1 MYYNRNYEYKQ
12 INSAFIVIDEDYQR
26 ELDQNRVKRIVA
38 KFNPVLVNPIKVSYR
53 NGKYYVFDG
62 QHTLA
67 ALKMRN
73 GGKDLMV
80 ECKIYRGL
88 SEADEAI
95 LFSEQNGIS
104 RQVATNAKLK
114 ALYTA
119 GDIEIKNLLTAT
131 EAAGFYINFTYG
143 QAANKIV
150 CVAKAFQVY
159 KKMGQFN
166 YIEILRI
173 IKDSWG
179 GSSDSMRTEILG
191 GLALFCETY
200 MGRYRR
206 KTLVNALSSVNP
218 IVIVRD
224 GKAFGNSLS
233 GDKRFAVQILSHYN
247 KRSRGEKLAA
257 EF

>member
-12 INSAFIVIDEDYQR
+12 VNSAFIVIDEDYQR

-38 KFNPVLVNPIKVSYR
+38 KFNPDLVNPIKVSYR

-73 GGKDLMV
+73 GG
-80 ECKIYRGL
+80 
-88 SEADEAI
+88 
-95 LFSEQNGIS
+95 
-104 RQVATNAKLK
+104 
-114 ALYTA
+114 
-119 GDIEIKNLLTAT
+119 
-131 EAAGFYINFTYG
+131 
-143 QAANKIV
+143 
-150 CVAKAFQVY
+150 
-159 KKMGQFN
+159 
-166 YIEILRI
+166 
-173 IKDSWG
+173 
-179 GSSDSMRTEILG
+179 SSDSMRTEILG

-200 MGRYRR
+200 MGRYKR
-206 KTLVNALSSVNP
+206 KILVNALSSVNP

>member
-12 INSAFIVIDEDYQR
+12 VNSAFIVIDEDYQR

-38 KFNPVLVNPIKVSYR
+38 NFNPDLVNPIKVSYR

-114 ALYTA
+114 S
-119 GDIEIKNLLTAT
+119 
-131 EAAGFYINFTYG
+131 
-143 QAANKIV
+143 V
-150 CVAKAFQVY
+150 V
-159 KKMGQFN
+159 
-166 YIEILRI
+166 
-173 IKDSWG
+173 
-179 GSSDSMRTEILG
+179 
-191 GLALFCETY
+191 
-200 MGRYRR
+200 YRR
-206 KTLVNALSSVNP
+206 GHRNQKSFNSNRSS
-218 IVIVRD
+218 
-224 GKAFGNSLS
+224 
-233 GDKRFAVQILSHYN
+233 RFLY
-247 KRSRGEKLAA
+247 
-257 EF
+257 